1 MVEQGG
7 DRVGSARAE
16 VPVAV
21 VTEPELV
28 REAYTVFKRAM
39 VGLEFGPFDPVEV
52 TEPGRFLAAYDGA
65 RIVGSANSFA
75 THLTVPGGARLP
87 HAAVSQVGVLPT
99 HRRRG
104 VVTALMRKQLTD
116 AAAAGEPVATL
127 RASEG
132 GIYGRFG
139 YGIASHVRSA
149 RIDRRKVRFAAPGA
163 PGGSVRL
170 ADTDGVAVLA
180 PIAARAA
187 QNGAVSRADVWWRK
201 WELRSAEHTGPSYL
215 AVHSTEGVDDGYV
228 TYRPLDTAGWFTSEN
243 KTIEVT
249 ELVALNPAAHQGLW
263 RHLLELD
270 LVDTVSIGTLAL
282 DDPLPLLFTDERAV
296 TLGPVRDES
305 WLRLTDV
312 PAALGAR
319 TYGEAAPVHLAVH
332 DALLPQN
339 DGVYRIGA
347 DGAVRAAAGTPA
359 QVTVSVSD
367 LAATYL
373 GGTRWWRLAAAGRV
387 QVAEP
392 DAVARLDRLFAVD
405 REPYAGVFF

>member
-1 MVEQGG
+1 MNPGE
-7 DRVGSARAE
+7 RRARGTD
-16 VPVAV
+16 VAV
-21 VTEPELV
+21 VTEPDLV
-28 REAYTVFKRAM
+28 REAYAVFKRAM
-39 VGLEFGPFDPVEV
+39 VGLEFGPFDPVDV
-52 TEPGRFLAAYDGA
+52 SEPGRFLAAFDGEQV
-65 RIVGSANSFA
+65 VGSANSYA
-75 THLTVPGGARLP
+75 TQLTVPGGARVP

-104 VVTALMRKQLTD
+104 VVTALMRTQLAA
-116 AAAAGEPVATL
+116 AAAAGESVATL

-149 RIDRRKVRFAAPGA
+149 RIDTRTARFVDDGPG
-163 PGGSVRL
+163 PGNVRL
-170 ADTDGVAVLA
+170 ADDGGVAVMA

-201 WELRSAEHTGPSYL
+201 WELRAAEYKSPSYL
-215 AVHSTEGVDDGYV
+215 VVHSTDGVDDGYAM
-228 TYRPLDTAGWFTSEN
+228 YRPLDTAGWFTSDD

-249 ELVALNPAAHQGLW
+249 ELVALNPGAHRGLW

-270 LVDTVSIGTLAL
+270 LVDTVTVGTLAL
-282 DDPLPLLFTDERAV
+282 DDPLPLLFVDERAV

-305 WLRLTDV
+305 WLRLADV
-312 PAALGAR
+312 AAALAAR
-319 TYGEAAPVHLAVH
+319 TYGDAEPVHLAVH
-332 DALLPQN
+332 DRLLPQN

-347 DGAVRAAAGTPA
+347 DGAVRVAADTPA
-359 QVTVSVSD
+359 AVTVSVSD

-373 GGTRWWRLAAAGRV
+373 GGTRWWRLAAAGRID
-387 QVAEP
+387 VADP
-392 DAVARLDRLFAVD
+392 AAVERLDRLFRVD